1 MFVLIE
7 SKLSDLAETLTT
19 DAAWLIDMTAINL
32 PID

>member
-1 MFVLIE
+1 MFVFTE
-7 SKLSDLAETLTT
+7 SKISDFAETQTT